1 MTTGCRSAGGAW
13 RGTRA
18 WPAGRAPA
26 RLVGVAAVLAVL
38 AVLAGCGRGAGDAP
52 FNGYAEAEFTR
63 MAAPAAGRLVALA
76 AQRGA
81 EVASGALLF
90 TLEQTETAAEMQGA
104 QARLKQA
111 QATRTDL
118 SKGQRPDEVAQVRS
132 SLQAAQADAARSL
145 SNLTRQRTL
154 AHQGFVAEATVVD
167 LQTAHDA
174 DLARVRE
181 LEHQLRTVQLGARVD
196 QQHAAQAEVQAAQ
209 ADLAQSSWRFDQT
222 EVDAHA
228 PAHVDDTFYRVGEWV
243 AAGAPVVSL
252 LEPNALKIRF
262 FVPEPQLAAVQPG
275 RLVRVT
281 CDGCG
286 NGLQARVRNVA
297 SAAEFTPPVVYSQ
310 TNNPRLVFMAEA
322 LLAPADAARLRPG
335 LPVEVHLQ

>member
-1 MTTGCRSAGGAW
+1 MTKASATRRGAVVV
-13 RGTRA
+13 TA
-18 WPAGRAPA
+18 
-26 RLVGVAAVLAVL
+26 VALA
-38 AVLAGCGRGAGDAP
+38 AAALAGCRRDDADQP

-63 MAAPAAGRLVALA
+63 MAAPVSGRLVALA

-81 EVASGALLF
+81 QVASGALLF
-90 TLEQTETAAEMQGA
+90 TLEQTEPAAEVQGA
-104 QARLKQA
+104 QARLQQA

-132 SLQAAQADAARSL
+132 ALEAAQADAARSQ
-145 SNLTRQRTL
+145 SNLARQRTL

-174 DLARVRE
+174 DLARIRE

-196 QQHAAQAEVQAAQ
+196 QQHAAQAGVQAAQ
-209 ADLAQSSWRFDQT
+209 ADLAQSSWRYDQT
-222 EVDAHA
+222 EVEALA
-228 PAHVDDTFYRVGEWV
+228 PAFVDDTFYRVGEWV

-252 LEPNALKIRF
+252 LEPGALKIRF
-262 FVPEPQLAAVQPG
+262 FVPEPRLAAVQPG
-275 RLVRVT
+275 RVVRVS

-286 NGLQARVRNVA
+286 DGLQARVRNVA

-335 LPVEVHLQ
+335 LPVEVRLQ

>member
-1 MTTGCRSAGGAW
+1 MAACCREPGSAI
-13 RGTRA
+13 
-18 WPAGRAPA
+18 
-26 RLVGVAAVLAVL
+26 VAALAAL
-38 AVLAGCGRGAGDAP
+38 AAVALAGCHREDADKP

-63 MAAPAAGRLVALA
+63 MAAPVSGRLVALA

-81 EVASGALLF
+81 QVASGALLF
-90 TLEQTETAAEMQGA
+90 TLEQTEPAAEVQGA
-104 QARLKQA
+104 QARLQHA
-111 QATRTDL
+111 QATRNDL

-132 SLQAAQADAARSL
+132 ALEAAQADAARSQ

-174 DLARVRE
+174 DLARIRE

-196 QQHAAQAEVQAAQ
+196 QQHAAQAGVQAAQ

-222 EVDAHA
+222 EVEALA
-228 PAHVDDTFYRVGEWV
+228 PAYVDDTFYRVGEWV
-243 AAGAPVVSL
+243 AAGSPVVSL
-252 LEPNALKIRF
+252 LEPGALKIRF
-262 FVPEPQLAAVQPG
+262 FVPEPRLAAVQPG
-275 RLVRVT
+275 RIVRVD

-286 NGLQARVRNVA
+286 GSLQARVRNVA

-322 LLAPADAARLRPG
+322 LLAPADVARLRPG
-335 LPVEVHLQ
+335 LPVEVRLQ

>member
-1 MTTGCRSAGGAW
+1 LAA
-13 RGTRA
+13 
-18 WPAGRAPA
+18 
-26 RLVGVAAVLAVL
+26 VAVLALGML
-38 AVLAGCGRGAGDAP
+38 AACQRGAADAP

-63 MAAPAAGRLVALA
+63 MAAPVSGRLVALA

-90 TLEQTETAAEMQGA
+90 TLEQTETAAEVDA
-104 QARLKQA
+104 ARARVQQA
-111 QATRTDL
+111 QATHTDL
-118 SKGQRPDEVAQVRS
+118 TKGQRPDEVAQVRS
-132 SLQAAQADAARSL
+132 SLQAAQADAARSD

-181 LEHQLRTVQLGARVD
+181 LQHQLATVQLGARVD

-209 ADLAQSSWRFDQT
+209 ADLAQSAWRFDQT
-222 EVDAHA
+222 TVEARA

-252 LEPNALKIRF
+252 LEPGALKIRF
-262 FVPEPQLAAVQPG
+262 FVPEPRLAAVQPG
-275 RLVRVT
+275 RVVHVT

-286 NGLQARVRNVA
+286 DGLQARVRNVA

-322 LLAPADAARLRPG
+322 LLAPADQARLRPG
-335 LPVEVHLQ
+335 LPVEVSLP